1 MPDDQP
7 TITGITKLNWNVVTG
22 EAFTCQQIRTERMLR
37 ESAGE
42 PLFHSLISNL
52 VSFIAWETRRARFL
66 LFMKHHDR
74 KGPNASIAVE
84 QRKAKLRRENREWR
98 IAENQISSR
107 RNRRH
112 ARPH

>member
-1 MPDDQP
+1 MNEQP
-7 TITGITKLNWNVVTG
+7 KTTSITKLNWNVVTG
-22 EAFTCQQIRTERMLR
+22 EAFPCQQIRTERMLR
-37 ESAGE
+37 DGTAESFG
-42 PLFHSLISNL
+42 HSLISDL